1 MALAFDTGK
10 HARAIREG
18 GVPAPAADAIVD
30 AITEA
35 TDSLVTEEFLRNELA
50 RMEERI
56 TARMDMGIEQLRNEM
71 ALQFERLQNEQS
83 LQSERLQNDLA
94 SQSERLQSEL
104 ANQTGQLQSEL
115 ANQTAQLRTEM
126 AEQAGQLRTEMANL
140 RAEMWR
146 AMYLS
151 VGVMAAIAGIALTI
165 AELF

>member
-18 GVPAPAADAIVD
+18 GVSAPVADAIVD
-30 AITEA
+30 AIAEA

-50 RMEERI
+50 QMEERI
-56 TARMDMGIEQLRNEM
+56 TTRVDSSIERLRSEQANQTERLRNELI
-71 ALQFERLQNEQS
+71 LQTERLRNEQ
-83 LQSERLQNDLA
+83 
-94 SQSERLQSEL
+94 
-104 ANQTGQLQSEL
+104 

-126 AEQAGQLRTEMANL
+126 ADQAGQLRAEMANL

-146 AMYLS
+146 AMYLLFGT
-151 VGVMAAIAGIALTI
+151 VTGVSIAIAGIALTI

>member
-56 TARMDMGIEQLRNEM
+56 TARMDMGIERLRS
-71 ALQFERLQNEQS
+71 EQ
-83 LQSERLQNDLA
+83 
-94 SQSERLQSEL
+94 
-104 ANQTGQLQSEL
+104 
-115 ANQTAQLRTEM
+115 ANQTA
-126 AEQAGQLRTEMANL
+126 QLRTEMANL

-146 AMYLS
+146 AMYLLFGT
-151 VGVMAAIAGIALTI
+151 VTGVSIAIAGIALTI